1 MLEIWTAF
9 EKLHFAWI
17 SVKISLGVGIHVARQ
32 IPRKPK
38 LVTLRM
44 YLIFSIFIPMK
55 FC

>member
-1 MLEIWTAF
+1 MLEKCTAF

-17 SVKISLGVGIHVARQ
+17 SVQFSLGLGIHVARQ
-32 IPRKPK
+32 MPRKPK

-44 YLIFSIFIPMK
+44 YLIFSMFIPMK